1 MARATTKSSRVDLTR
16 AIVVAWALA
25 VSACAA
31 PSAGTVLLNGKIF
44 TANSG
49 QPWATALAIRG
60 ERIVAIG
67 GDAAIEAEAGPS
79 TRRIDLAGRVVLPG
93 LNDAHLAV
101 ADATVASVRV
111 LGAEALANGV
121 TSIQVFSVS
130 PVADTVRAFL
140 EAGLPLRVRILRMPQ
155 PGATG
160 ANRDSRP
167 FFPPQPAPR
176 IDVRGM
182 GFTLGAEDDER
193 LRQAVGW
200 AYGSEDPLAIAGRDA
215 EAAGAYV
222 DALDHH
228 GAADVWKAKRPRVE
242 QLVAVDPGL
251 LARLPK
257 LGVVVVQVPGPGA
270 PLRSVLDAG
279 VPLGL
284 GSGGALRGFDLLRLA
299 TLAALGDERLSMEQA
314 VTAYSHGSAIGEFE
328 DKDKGR
334 LAVGALAD
342 LAVLSRDPFAATA
355 EELGTIRAVL
365 TMIGGRPVYD
375 VPRP

>member
-1 MARATTKSSRVDLTR
+1 MARATTRSSRVDLTR
-16 AIVVAWALA
+16 AIVVAWALTI
-25 VSACAA
+25 SACAA
-31 PSAGTVLLNGKIF
+31 PSAETVLLNGKIF
-44 TANSG
+44 TANPA

-67 GDAAIEAEAGPS
+67 GDAAVEAGAGPS
-79 TRRIDLAGRVVLPG
+79 TRRLDLAGRVVVPG
-93 LNDAHLAV
+93 LNDAHLALT
-101 ADATVASVRV
+101 DATPASVRL
-111 LGAEALANGV
+111 LGAQALANGV

-130 PVADTVRAFL
+130 PVAGTVRAFL

-155 PGATG
+155 PDATG
-160 ANRDSRP
+160 GNRDSRP
-167 FFPPQPAPR
+167 FFPPQPTPR

-182 GFTLGAEDDER
+182 GFALGAEDDER
-193 LRQAVGW
+193 MRQAVGW
-200 AYGSEDPLAIAGRDA
+200 AYGSEDPLAIASRDA
-215 EAAGAYV
+215 QATAAYV
-222 DALDHH
+222 DALERH
-228 GAADVWKAKRPRVE
+228 GAADVWKAKRPRLE

-257 LGVVVVQVPGPGA
+257 LGVVLVEVPGPGA

-299 TLAALGDERLSMEQA
+299 TAAALGDERLSMEQA

-328 DKDKGR
+328 DQDKGR
-334 LAVGALAD
+334 LEVGALAD
-342 LAVLSRDPFAATA
+342 LAVLSRDPFAATE
-355 EELGTIRAVL
+355 EELRTIRAVL

-375 VPRP
+375 VLRP